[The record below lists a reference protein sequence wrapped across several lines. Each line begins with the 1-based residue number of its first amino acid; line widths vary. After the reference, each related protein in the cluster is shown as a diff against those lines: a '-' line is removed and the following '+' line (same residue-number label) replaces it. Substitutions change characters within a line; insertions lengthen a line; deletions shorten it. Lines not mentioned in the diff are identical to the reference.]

1 MNIARAFC
9 ATATALLA
17 CSRRCRRGGLSFRR
31 PGPIV
36 LDTDVTV
43 GQNPDA
49 ARRSA
54 ADGHHRLKPTAVLA
68 VVGLTALVLL
78 GACGD
83 DGDTGARST
92 TNSMRSAE
100 PAITT
105 SPGRPSGIE
114 AVTIAE
120 FLFTPSTVTVPAG
133 GTVTWTNNDEV
144 AHSISDTSPMAK
156 PESKSL
162 NKGDTFSIT
171 YPEPGTYPYV
181 CGIHNYMQGSVEVK
195 G

>member
-1 MNIARAFC
+1 MTIARG
-9 ATATALLA
+9 LLCHNNGPSA
-17 CSRRCRRGGLSFRR
+17 CSRWRRRRGRSFRR
-31 PGPIV
+31 PGPVV

-49 ARRSA
+49 APRGP
-54 ADGHHRLKPTAVLA
+54 ADGHHRLEPTAELA
-68 VVGLTALVLL
+68 VAGLMALVVF

-83 DGDTGARST
+83 DGDTNDRST
-92 TNSMRSAE
+92 TNSMRSTE

-144 AHSISDTSPMAK
+144 AHSISDASPMAM

-171 YPEPGTYPYV
+171 YPKPGTYAYV